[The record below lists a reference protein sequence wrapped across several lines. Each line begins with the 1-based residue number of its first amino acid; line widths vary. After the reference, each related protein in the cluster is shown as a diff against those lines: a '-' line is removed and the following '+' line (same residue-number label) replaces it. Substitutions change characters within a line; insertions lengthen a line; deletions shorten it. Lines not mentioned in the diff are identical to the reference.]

1 VIQPTG
7 KSFGVLYST
16 AAEWR
21 AGRIVEECLFWDNDT
36 FLAQIG
42 LARQIS
48 RPLRE
53 EVLSAGSQ
61 AAGVPYQDARV
72 RV

>member
-7 KSFGVLYST
+7 KSSRVLYST

-42 LARQIS
+42 LARPTS
-48 RPLRE
+48 RSSRE
-53 EVLSAGSQ
+53 EVLGTGSQ
-61 AAGVPYQDARV
+61 AVEVPRQDARV